1 MIQVLGVILA
11 AIVVVIIVDVPRI
24 AVLGGTV
31 ALLACWLGLALW
43 HRRKLA
49 ELRELHTAHEGLY
62 ALVSKAQRWPKRCVR
77 CHHRIWSHREGNDHA
92 DPELSPCAAMAE
104 AQEARELAADR
115 AAAEAP
121 GWTAEVITPRGGVDT
136 LTDDE

>member
-1 MIQVLGVILA
+1 MITLIGVIIGALFL
-11 AIVVVIIVDVPRI
+11 VLVVDVPRI
-24 AVLGGTV
+24 ALVAGFVAVILGALAVVLY
-31 ALLACWLGLALW
+31 

-49 ELRELHTAHEGLY
+49 ELRELHTEHEGLY
-62 ALVSKAQRWPKRCVR
+62 VLVSKAQRWPKRCVR
-77 CHHRIWSHREGNDHA
+77 CHHRIWSHREGSDHA

-121 GWTAEVITPRGGVDT
+121 GWTAEVIPGPRGGVDT
-136 LTDDE
+136 LTDE